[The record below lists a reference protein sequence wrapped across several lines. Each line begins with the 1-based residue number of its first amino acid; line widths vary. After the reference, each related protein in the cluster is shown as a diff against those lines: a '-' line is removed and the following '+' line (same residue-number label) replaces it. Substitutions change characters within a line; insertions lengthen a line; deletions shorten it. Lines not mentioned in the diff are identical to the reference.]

1 MCIVLKSSTFAA
13 AFLENRYLTYNTN
26 QVMNVSFDQIDAVN
40 AVVTVDIKREDFA
53 ADVDKEVAKMGV
65 KHPLKGFRPGKAPKA
80 LLMKFYGPSVTADVV
95 DRMVGRALYEHI
107 RENNLHVLGEPLPN
121 EETKVDLMNDDE
133 MAFKFDLGLA
143 PAIELKLNKRINVP
157 YYNIEVTDQM
167 VDDAIAHDR
176 KRLGTLVDGE
186 VSDKESMLRGSMVEL
201 DENGND
207 KEDGI
212 KVERTV
218 ISPRYMVDDDEAAKF
233 VGVKV
238 GDTFV
243 FNPHKANNG
252 NIAELAAML
261 NVDRNDAD
269 VKSDF
274 RVTIEEIKVN
284 KEAEMNEEFYKGV
297 LGTDTEVKDEAAFRE
312 AVREMI
318 GHANVPESNYRFTVD
333 AQRVLT
339 EKAGELPLPEEFLKR
354 FLKVR
359 REQEEKENTE
369 VTDEEAQG
377 MFKQL
382 RWQLVKDHIA
392 QELGIKVEKEDID
405 NAAFVFAQQQLSQY
419 GIYNAPE
426 DLIRQQAERFMQDDR
441 TREMIQEHAI
451 DNKFYAAVKEA
462 VKVNEKTVSVEDF
475 RKLYEDDEK

>member
-1 MCIVLKSSTFAA
+1 
-13 AFLENRYLTYNTN
+13 
-26 QVMNVSFDQIDAVN
+26 MNVSFEQIDAVN
-40 AVVTVDIKREDFA
+40 GQLTVDLKREDFA
-53 ADVDKEVAKMGV
+53 ADVNKEVAQMGV
-65 KHPLKGFRPGKAPKA
+65 RHPIKGFRPGKAPKS
-80 LLMKFYGPSVTADVV
+80 LLMKYYGGSVTADVI
-95 DRMVGRALYEHI
+95 DRMVGRAVYDYI
-107 RENNLHVLGEPLPN
+107 RENKLQVLGEPLPN
-121 EETKVDLMNDDE
+121 EDTKVDIMKDE
-133 MAFKFDLGLA
+133 EMTFKYDLGLA

-186 VSDKESMLRGSMVEL
+186 VSDKESMLRGSMIEL
-201 DENGND
+201 DEQGND
-207 KEDGI
+207 KENGI

-218 ISPRYMVDDDEAAKF
+218 ISPRYMVDEDEAAKF

-238 GDTFV
+238 GDTFT

-261 NVDRNDAD
+261 NVDRGEAD

-284 KEAEMNEEFYKGV
+284 KEAEMNEEFFKGV
-297 LGTDTEVKDEAAFRE
+297 LGTETDVKDEAAFRE

-318 GHANVPESNYRFTVD
+318 QRANVPESNYRFTVD
-333 AQRVLT
+333 AQRILT
-339 EKAGELPLPEEFLKR
+339 EKAGELQLPEEFLKR
-354 FLKVR
+354 FLKLR
-359 REQEEKENTE
+359 RQQEEKENAE
-369 VTDEEAQG
+369 VSDEEAQN

-382 RWQLVKDHIA
+382 RWQLVKDHLA
-392 QELGIKVEKEDID
+392 QALEIKVEKEDID
-405 NAAFVFAQQQLSQY
+405 TAAFIFAQQQLSQY

-426 DLIRQQAERFMQDDR
+426 DLIKQQAERFMQDERARDA
-441 TREMIQEHAI
+441 IQEHAI

-462 VKVNEKTVSVEDF
+462 VKVNEKTISVEEF
-475 RKLYEDDEK
+475 RKLYEQDGK

>member
-1 MCIVLKSSTFAA
+1 
-13 AFLENRYLTYNTN
+13 
-26 QVMNVSFDQIDAVN
+26 MNVSFEQIDAVN
-40 AVVTVDIKREDFA
+40 GLLTVELKREDFA
-53 ADVDKEVAKMGV
+53 SDVNKEVAAMGV
-65 KHPLKGFRPGKAPKA
+65 RHPLKGFRPGKAPKN

-95 DRMVGRALYEHI
+95 DRKVGRAMYDYI
-107 RENNLHVLGEPLPN
+107 RENKLQVLGEPLPN
-121 EETKVDLMNDDE
+121 EDTKVDLMNDEE

-186 VSDKESMLRGSMVEL
+186 VSDKESMLRGSMIEL
-201 DENGND
+201 DEQGND
-207 KEDGI
+207 KADGI
-212 KVERTV
+212 RVERTV

-243 FNPHKANNG
+243 FNPHKANGG

-261 NVDRNDAD
+261 NVDRNQAD

-274 RVTIEEIKVN
+274 RITIEEIKVN
-284 KEAEMNEEFYKGV
+284 KEAELNEEFFKGV
-297 LGTDTEVKDEAAFRE
+297 LGTETEVKDEAAFRE
-312 AVREMI
+312 AMREMI
-318 GHANVPESNYRFTVD
+318 QRANVPESNYRFTVD
-333 AQRVLT
+333 AQRILT
-339 EKAGELPLPEEFLKR
+339 EKAGDLQLPEEFLKR
-354 FLKVR
+354 FLKLR
-359 REQEEKENTE
+359 REQDEKNDAE
-369 VTDEEAQG
+369 VTEEEAQN

-392 QELGIKVEKEDID
+392 QELNIQVEKEDID
-405 NAAFVFAQQQLSQY
+405 AAAMVFAQQQLSQY

-426 DLIRQQAERFMQDDR
+426 DIIRQQAERFMQDDR
-441 TREMIQEHAI
+441 ARDAIQEHAI

-462 VKVNEKTVSVEDF
+462 VKVNEKSISVEDF
-475 RKLYEDDEK
+475 RKLYEAEEK

>member
-1 MCIVLKSSTFAA
+1 
-13 AFLENRYLTYNTN
+13 
-26 QVMNVSFDQIDAVN
+26 MNVSLEQIDAVN

-53 ADVDKEVAKMGV
+53 ADVAKEVAQMGV
-65 KHPLKGFRPGKAPKA
+65 RHPLKGFRPGKAPKS

-95 DRMVGRALYEHI
+95 DRMVGRALYDHI
-107 RENNLHVLGEPLPN
+107 RENKLQVLGEPLPN
-121 EETKVDLMNDDE
+121 EDTKVDVMNDDE

-176 KRLGTLVDGE
+176 KRLGRLVDGE
-186 VSDKESMLRGSMVEL
+186 VSDKESMLRGSLVEL
-201 DENGND
+201 DEQGND
-207 KEDGI
+207 KAEGI

-218 ISPRYMVDDDEAAKF
+218 ISPRYMNDEDEAAKF

-243 FNPHKANNG
+243 FNPFKAYDG
-252 NIAELAAML
+252 NTAELQGLL
-261 NVDRNDAD
+261 NVDRNVAAE

-274 RVTIEEIKVN
+274 RITIEEIKVN
-284 KEAEMNEEFYKGV
+284 EEAEMNEEFFKGV

-318 GHANVPESNYRFTVD
+318 QRANVPESNYRFTVD
-333 AQRVLT
+333 AQRILT
-339 EKAGELPLPEEFLKR
+339 EKAGELQLPEEFLKR

-359 REQEEKENTE
+359 REQDEKENVE
-369 VTDEEAQG
+369 VSDEEAQR

-382 RWQLVKDHIA
+382 RWQLVKDHLA

-405 NAAFVFAQQQLSQY
+405 TAAFIFAQEQLSQY

-426 DLIRQQAERFMQDDR
+426 DLVRQQAERYMQDDR
-441 TREMIQEHAI
+441 AREAIQEHAI
-451 DNKFYAAVKEA
+451 DNKFYAAVREA
-462 VKVNEKTVSVEDF
+462 VKVNEKSISVEDF
-475 RKLYEDDEK
+475 RKLYEKEED

>member
-1 MCIVLKSSTFAA
+1 
-13 AFLENRYLTYNTN
+13 
-26 QVMNVSFDQIDAVN
+26 MNVSFEQIDAVN
-40 AVVTVDIKREDFA
+40 GLLTVDIKRDDFA
-53 ADVDKEVAKMGV
+53 ADVAKEVAKMGV
-65 KHPLKGFRPGKAPKA
+65 RHPLKGFRPGKAPKS

-95 DRMVGRALYEHI
+95 DRMVGRAMYDYI
-107 RENNLHVLGEPLPN
+107 RENKLHVLGEPLPN
-121 EETKVDLMNDDE
+121 ETTKVDLMNDDE
-133 MAFKFDLGLA
+133 MAFKFDLGMA

-186 VSDKESMLRGSMVEL
+186 VSDKESMLRGSMIEL

-218 ISPRYMVDDDEAAKF
+218 ISPRYLVDEEEAAKF

-252 NIAELAAML
+252 NIAELAALL
-261 NVDRNDAD
+261 NVDRNQAD

-274 RVTIEEIKVN
+274 RITIEEIKVN
-284 KEAEMNEEFYKGV
+284 KEAEMNEEFFKGV
-297 LGTDTEVKDEAAFRE
+297 LGTETEVKDEAAFRE

-318 GHANVPESNYRFTVD
+318 KRANVPESNYRFTVD

-339 EKAGELPLPEEFLKR
+339 EKAGDLQLPEEFLKR

-359 REQEEKENTE
+359 REEDEKENTE
-369 VTDEEAQG
+369 VTDEEAQS

-392 QELGIKVEKEDID
+392 QELGIQVEKEDID
-405 NAAFVFAQQQLSQY
+405 AAAMVFAQQQLSQY

-426 DLIRQQAERFMQDDR
+426 DLIKQQAERFMQEDR

-462 VKVNEKTVSVEDF
+462 VKVNVKTISVEDF

>member
-1 MCIVLKSSTFAA
+1 
-13 AFLENRYLTYNTN
+13 
-26 QVMNVSFDQIDAVN
+26 MNVSLEQIDAVN
-40 AVVTVDIKREDFA
+40 AIVTVDIKREDFA
-53 ADVDKEVAKMGV
+53 ADVAKEVAKMGV
-65 KHPLKGFRPGKAPKA
+65 RHPLKGFRPGKAPKS

-95 DRMVGRALYEHI
+95 DRMVGKALYDHI

-121 EETKVDLMNDDE
+121 EDTKVDIMNDEE

-186 VSDKESMLRGSMVEL
+186 VSDKESMLRGSMIEL
-201 DENGND
+201 DEQGND
-207 KEDGI
+207 KENGI

-218 ISPRYMVDDDEAAKF
+218 ISARYMNDEDEAAKF

-243 FNPHKANNG
+243 FNPYKAYDG
-252 NIAELAAML
+252 NAAELQGLL
-261 NVDRNDAD
+261 NVDRNVAAEM
-269 VKSDF
+269 KSDF

-284 KEAEMNEEFYKGV
+284 QEAEMNEEFFKGV
-297 LGTDTEVKDEAAFRE
+297 LGTETEVKDEAAFRE
-312 AVREMI
+312 AVRVMI
-318 GHANVPESNYRFTVD
+318 QRANVPESNYRFTVD
-333 AQRVLT
+333 AQRILT
-339 EKAGELPLPEEFLKR
+339 EKAGELQLPEEFLKR
-354 FLKVR
+354 FLKLR
-359 REQEEKENTE
+359 REQDEKENTE
-369 VTDEEAQG
+369 ITDEEAQG
-377 MFKQL
+377 MFNQL
-382 RWQLVKDHIA
+382 RWQLVKDHLA

-405 NAAFVFAQQQLSQY
+405 TAAFIFAQQQLSQY

-426 DLIRQQAERFMQDDR
+426 DLVRQQAERYMQDDR
-441 TREMIQEHAI
+441 AREAIQEHAI

-462 VKVNEKTVSVEDF
+462 VKVNEKTISVEDF
-475 RKLYEDDEK
+475 RKLYEKEEK

>member
-1 MCIVLKSSTFAA
+1 
-13 AFLENRYLTYNTN
+13 
-26 QVMNVSFDQIDAVN
+26 MNVSFEQIDAVN
-40 AVVTVDIKREDFA
+40 GQLTVVLKREDFEG
-53 ADVDKEVAKMGV
+53 DVKKEVAQMGV
-65 KHPLKGFRPGKAPKA
+65 RHPLKGFRPGKAPKA
-80 LLMKFYGPSVTADVV
+80 LLMKFYGPSVTANVV
-95 DRMVGRALYEHI
+95 DRMVSRAIYDYI
-107 RENNLHVLGEPLPN
+107 SENKLQVLGEPLPN
-121 EETKVDLMNDDE
+121 EETKVDLMNDEE
-133 MAFKFDLGLA
+133 MTFKYDLGLA

-186 VSDKESMLRGSMVEL
+186 VSDKESMLRGSMIEL
-201 DENGND
+201 DEQGND

-218 ISPRYMVDDDEAAKF
+218 FSPRYMEDEQEAAKF

-261 NVDRNDAD
+261 NVDRSEAD

-274 RVTIEEIKVN
+274 RVTIEEVKVN
-284 KEAEMNEEFYKGV
+284 KDAEMNEEFFKGV
-297 LGTDTEVKDEAAFRE
+297 LGTETEVKDEAAFRE
-312 AVREMI
+312 AMRDMI
-318 GHANVPESNYRFTVD
+318 ARANVPESNYRFTVD
-333 AQRVLT
+333 AQRILT

-354 FLKVR
+354 FLKLR
-359 REQEEKENTE
+359 REEDNKENAE
-369 VTDEEAQG
+369 VTDEEAQN

-382 RWQLVKDHIA
+382 RWQLVKDHLSN
-392 QELGIKVEKEDID
+392 ELGITVEKEDID
-405 NAAFVFAQQQLSQY
+405 TAAFIFAQQQLSQY

-441 TREMIQEHAI
+441 ARAAIQEHAI
-451 DNKFYAAVKEA
+451 DNKFYAAVREA
-462 VKVNEKTVSVEDF
+462 VKVNEKSISVEDF
-475 RKLYEDDEK
+475 RKLYEKEEE

>member
-1 MCIVLKSSTFAA
+1 
-13 AFLENRYLTYNTN
+13 
-26 QVMNVSFDQIDAVN
+26 MNVNFEQIDAVN
-40 AVVTVDIKREDFA
+40 GLLTVELKRDDFA
-53 ADVDKEVAKMGV
+53 ADVQKEVAAMGV
-65 KHPLKGFRPGKAPKA
+65 RHPLKGFRPGKAPKS

-95 DRMVGRALYEHI
+95 DRKVGRAVYDYI
-107 RENNLHVLGEPLPN
+107 RENKLQILGEPLPN
-121 EETKVDLMNDDE
+121 EDTKVDIMKDDE
-133 MAFKFDLGLA
+133 MTFKYDLGLA

-157 YYNIEVTDQM
+157 YYNIIVTDQM

-201 DENGND
+201 DEQGND

-218 ISPRYMVDDDEAAKF
+218 ISPRYMADEEEAAKF

-252 NIAELAAML
+252 NIAEMAGLL
-261 NVDRNDAD
+261 NVDRSQAD

-284 KEAEMNEEFYKGV
+284 KEAEMNEEFFKGV
-297 LGTDTEVKDEAAFRE
+297 LGTETDVKDEESFRK
-312 AVREMI
+312 AVAEMI
-318 GHANVPESNYRFTVD
+318 QRANVPESNYRFTVD
-333 AQRVLT
+333 AQRILT
-339 EKAGELPLPEEFLKR
+339 DKAGDLQLPEEFLKR
-354 FLKVR
+354 FLKMR
-359 REQEEKENTE
+359 REQEEKENVE
-369 VTDEEAQG
+369 VTDEEAQS

-382 RWQLVKDHIA
+382 RWQLVKDHLA

-405 NAAFVFAQQQLSQY
+405 TAAFIFAQQQLSQY

-426 DLIRQQAERFMQDDR
+426 DLVRQQAERFMQDDR
-441 TREMIQEHAI
+441 AREAIQEHAI

-462 VKVNEKTVSVEDF
+462 VKVNEKEISVEDF
-475 RKLYEDDEK
+475 RKLYEADEK

>member
-1 MCIVLKSSTFAA
+1 
-13 AFLENRYLTYNTN
+13 
-26 QVMNVSFDQIDAVN
+26 MNVSFEQIDAVN
-40 AVVTVDIKREDFA
+40 GLLTVELKREDFA
-53 ADVDKEVAKMGV
+53 SDVNKEVAAMGV
-65 KHPLKGFRPGKAPKA
+65 RHPLKGFRPGKAPKN

-95 DRMVGRALYEHI
+95 DRKVGRAMYDYI
-107 RENNLHVLGEPLPN
+107 RENKLQVLGEPLPN
-121 EETKVDLMNDDE
+121 EDTKVDLMNDEE

-186 VSDKESMLRGSMVEL
+186 VSDKESMLRGSMIEL
-201 DENGND
+201 DEQSND
-207 KEDGI
+207 KADGI
-212 KVERTV
+212 RVERTV

-243 FNPHKANNG
+243 FNPHKANGG

-261 NVDRNDAD
+261 NVDRNQAD

-274 RVTIEEIKVN
+274 RITIAEIKVN
-284 KEAEMNEEFYKGV
+284 KEAELNEEFFKGV
-297 LGTDTEVKDEAAFRE
+297 LGTETEVKDEAAFRE
-312 AVREMI
+312 AMREMI
-318 GHANVPESNYRFTVD
+318 QRANVPESNYRFTVD
-333 AQRVLT
+333 AQRILT
-339 EKAGELPLPEEFLKR
+339 DKAGDLQLPEEFLKR
-354 FLKVR
+354 FLKLR
-359 REQEEKENTE
+359 REQDEKNDAE
-369 VTDEEAQG
+369 VTEEEAQN

-392 QELGIKVEKEDID
+392 QELNIQVEKEDID
-405 NAAFVFAQQQLSQY
+405 AAAMVFAQQQLSQY

-426 DLIRQQAERFMQDDR
+426 DIIRQQAERFMQDDR
-441 TREMIQEHAI
+441 ARDAIQEHAI

-462 VKVNEKTVSVEDF
+462 VKVNEKTISVEDF
-475 RKLYEDDEK
+475 RKLYEAEEK

>member
-1 MCIVLKSSTFAA
+1 
-13 AFLENRYLTYNTN
+13 
-26 QVMNVSFDQIDAVN
+26 MNVSFEQIDAVN
-40 AVVTVDIKREDFA
+40 GLLTVDIKREDFA
-53 ADVDKEVAKMGV
+53 ADVNKEVAKMGV
-65 KHPLKGFRPGKAPKA
+65 RHPLKGFRPGKAPKN

-95 DRMVGRALYEHI
+95 DRMVGRAMYDYI
-107 RENNLHVLGEPLPN
+107 RENKLQVLGEPLPN
-121 EETKVDLMNDDE
+121 ESTKVDLMNDEE
-133 MAFKFDLGLA
+133 MSFKFDLGIA

-186 VSDKESMLRGSMVEL
+186 VSDKESMLRGSMIEL
-201 DENGND
+201 DEQGND

-218 ISPRYMVDDDEAAKF
+218 ISPRYLADDDEAAKF

-252 NIAELAAML
+252 NIAELAALL
-261 NVDRNDAD
+261 NVDRKDAD

-274 RVTIEEIKVN
+274 RITIEEVKVN
-284 KEAEMNEEFYKGV
+284 QEAEMNEEFFKNV
-297 LGTDTEVKDEAAFRE
+297 LGTETEVKDEAAFRE
-312 AVREMI
+312 AVRELI
-318 GHANVPESNYRFTVD
+318 KQANVPESNYRFTVD
-333 AQRVLT
+333 AQRILT
-339 EKAGELPLPEEFLKR
+339 EKAGELQLPEEFLKR
-354 FLKVR
+354 FLKLR
-359 REQEEKENTE
+359 REQDNKENPE
-369 VTDEEAQG
+369 VTDEEAQN

-382 RWQLVKDHIA
+382 RWQLVKDHLA
-392 QELGIKVEKEDID
+392 QELGIQVEKEDID
-405 NAAFVFAQQQLSQY
+405 AAAMVFAQQQLSQY

-426 DLIRQQAERFMQDDR
+426 DIIKQQAERFMQDDR
-441 TREMIQEHAI
+441 TREMVQEHAI

-462 VKVNEKTVSVEDF
+462 VKVNEKEISVEDF
-475 RKLYEDDEK
+475 RKLYEGDK

>member
-1 MCIVLKSSTFAA
+1 
-13 AFLENRYLTYNTN
+13 
-26 QVMNVSFDQIDAVN
+26 MNVSFEQIDAVN
-40 AVVTVDIKREDFA
+40 GLLTVDLKREDFA
-53 ADVDKEVAKMGV
+53 NDVNKEVAAMGV
-65 KHPLKGFRPGKAPKA
+65 RHPIKGFRPGKAPKS

-95 DRMVGRALYEHI
+95 DRMVGKAMYDYM
-107 RENNLHVLGEPLPN
+107 RENNLNILGEPLPN
-121 EETKVDLMNDDE
+121 EETKVDLMKDE
-133 MAFKFDLGLA
+133 EMSFKFDLGLA

-186 VSDKESMLRGSMVEL
+186 VSDKESMLRGSMIEL

-207 KEDGI
+207 KADGV

-218 ISPRYMVDDDEAAKF
+218 ISPRYMNDDDEAAKF

-243 FNPHKANNG
+243 FNPHKAYNG
-252 NIAELAAML
+252 NVAELSGLL
-261 NVDRNDAD
+261 NVDRNVAGDM
-269 VKSDF
+269 KSDF

-284 KEAEMNEEFYKGV
+284 QDAEMNEEFFKGV
-297 LGTDTEVKDEAAFRE
+297 LGVDTEVKDEAAFRE
-312 AVREMI
+312 AVRGLI
-318 GHANVPESNYRFTVD
+318 AQANIPDCNYRFTID

-339 EKAGELPLPEEFLKR
+339 DKAGDIQLPEEFLKR
-354 FLKVR
+354 FIQKR
-359 REQEEKENTE
+359 RAEDEKKNTE
-369 VTDEEAQG
+369 PTDEEIQG

-392 QELGIKVEKEDID
+392 QELGVKVEKEDID
-405 NAAFVFAQQQLSQY
+405 TAAFIFAQQQLSQY

-426 DLIRQQAERFMQDDR
+426 DLVKQQAERYMQDDR
-441 TREMIQEHAI
+441 AREMIQEHAI
-451 DNKFYAAVKEA
+451 DNKFFAAVREA
-462 VKVNEKTVSVEDF
+462 VKVNEKTISVEEF
-475 RKLYEDDEK
+475 RKLFETEEK

>member
-1 MCIVLKSSTFAA
+1 
-13 AFLENRYLTYNTN
+13 
-26 QVMNVSFDQIDAVN
+26 MNVSFEQIDAVN
-40 AVVTVDIKREDFA
+40 GMLTVELKREDFA
-53 ADVDKEVAKMGV
+53 SDVNKEVAAMGV
-65 KHPLKGFRPGKAPKA
+65 RHPLKGFRPGKAPKN

-95 DRMVGRALYEHI
+95 DRMVGRAVYDYI
-107 RENNLHVLGEPLPN
+107 RENKLQVLGEPLPN
-121 EETKVDLMNDDE
+121 EGTKVDIMKDE
-133 MAFKFDLGLA
+133 EMTFKYDLGLA

-186 VSDKESMLRGSMVEL
+186 VSDKESMLRGSMIEL
-201 DENGND
+201 DEQGND
-207 KEDGI
+207 KEGGI

-218 ISPRYMVDDDEAAKF
+218 ISPRYMVDEEEAAKF

-252 NIAELAAML
+252 NIAELASML

-274 RVTIEEIKVN
+274 RITIEEVKVN
-284 KEAEMNEEFYKGV
+284 QEAEMNEEFFKGV
-297 LGTDTEVKDEAAFRE
+297 LGTDTDVKDEAAFRE

-318 GHANVPESNYRFTVD
+318 AKANVPESNYRFTVD
-333 AQRVLT
+333 AQRILT
-339 EKAGELPLPEEFLKR
+339 EKAGELQLPEEFLKR
-354 FLKVR
+354 FLKLR
-359 REQEEKENTE
+359 REQDEKENTE
-369 VTDEEAQG
+369 VTDEEAKS
-377 MFKQL
+377 MFDQL
-382 RWQLVKDHIA
+382 RWQLVKDHLA

-405 NAAFVFAQQQLSQY
+405 AAAFIFAQQQLSQY

-426 DLIRQQAERFMQDDR
+426 DLVRQQAERYMQDDR
-441 TREMIQEHAI
+441 AREMIQEHAI
-451 DNKFYAAVKEA
+451 DNKFYSAVKES
-462 VKVNEKTVSVEDF
+462 VKVNEKTISVDDF
-475 RKLYEDDEK
+475 RKLYEKDEK

>member
-1 MCIVLKSSTFAA
+1 
-13 AFLENRYLTYNTN
+13 
-26 QVMNVSFDQIDAVN
+26 MNVSFEQIDEVN
-40 AVVTVDIKREDFA
+40 GLLTVDLKREDFA
-53 ADVDKEVAKMGV
+53 NDVNKEVAAMGV
-65 KHPLKGFRPGKAPKA
+65 RHPIKGFRPGKAPKS

-95 DRMVGRALYEHI
+95 DRMVGKAMYDYM
-107 RENNLHVLGEPLPN
+107 RENNLNILGEPLPN
-121 EETKVDLMNDDE
+121 EETKVDLMKDE
-133 MAFKFDLGLA
+133 EMSFKFDLGLA

-186 VSDKESMLRGSMVEL
+186 VSDKESMLRGSMIEL

-207 KEDGI
+207 KADGV

-218 ISPRYMVDDDEAAKF
+218 ISPRYMNDDDEAAKF

-243 FNPHKANNG
+243 FNPFKAYNG
-252 NIAELAAML
+252 NVAELSGLL
-261 NVDRNDAD
+261 NIDRNVAGDM
-269 VKSDF
+269 KSDF

-284 KEAEMNEEFYKGV
+284 QDAEMNEEFFKGV
-297 LGTDTEVKDEAAFRE
+297 LGVDTEVKDEAAFRE
-312 AVREMI
+312 AVRGLI
-318 GHANVPESNYRFTVD
+318 AQANIPDCNYRFTID

-339 EKAGELPLPEEFLKR
+339 DKAGDIQLPEEFLKR
-354 FLKVR
+354 FIQKR
-359 REQEEKENTE
+359 RAEDEKKNTE
-369 VTDEEAQG
+369 PTDEEIHG

-392 QELGIKVEKEDID
+392 QELGVKVEKEDID
-405 NAAFVFAQQQLSQY
+405 TAAFIFAQQQLSQY

-426 DLIRQQAERFMQDDR
+426 DLVKQQAERYMQDDR
-441 TREMIQEHAI
+441 AREMIQEHAI
-451 DNKFYAAVKEA
+451 DNKFFAAVREA
-462 VKVNEKTVSVEDF
+462 VKVNEKTISVEDF
-475 RKLYEDDEK
+475 RKLFEAEEK

>member
-1 MCIVLKSSTFAA
+1 
-13 AFLENRYLTYNTN
+13 
-26 QVMNVSFDQIDAVN
+26 MNVSFEQIDAVN
-40 AVVTVDIKREDFA
+40 GLLTVELKREDFA
-53 ADVDKEVAKMGV
+53 SDVNKEVAAMGV
-65 KHPLKGFRPGKAPKA
+65 RHPLKGFRPGKAPKN

-95 DRMVGRALYEHI
+95 DRMVGRAMYDYI
-107 RENNLHVLGEPLPN
+107 RENKLQVLGEPLPN
-121 EETKVDLMNDDE
+121 EDTKVDLMKDDE

-186 VSDKESMLRGSMVEL
+186 VSDKESMLRGSMIEL
-201 DENGND
+201 DEQGND
-207 KEDGI
+207 KADGI

-218 ISPRYMVDDDEAAKF
+218 ISSRYMVDDDEAAKF

-243 FNPHKANNG
+243 FNPHKANGG

-261 NVDRNDAD
+261 NVDRNEAD

-274 RVTIEEIKVN
+274 RITIEEIKVN
-284 KEAEMNEEFYKGV
+284 KEAEMNEEFFKGV
-297 LGTDTEVKDEAAFRE
+297 LGTETEVKDEAAFRE
-312 AVREMI
+312 AMREMI
-318 GHANVPESNYRFTVD
+318 QRANVPESNYRFTVD
-333 AQRVLT
+333 AQRILT
-339 EKAGELPLPEEFLKR
+339 EKAGDLQLPEEFLKR
-354 FLKVR
+354 FLKLR
-359 REQEEKENTE
+359 REQDEKNDTE
-369 VTDEEAQG
+369 VTEEEAQS

-392 QELGIKVEKEDID
+392 QELNVQVDKEDID
-405 NAAFVFAQQQLSQY
+405 AAAMVFAQQQLSQY

-441 TREMIQEHAI
+441 ARDAIHEHAL

-462 VKVNEKTVSVEDF
+462 VKVNEKSISVEDF
-475 RKLYEDDEK
+475 RKLYEAEEK